1 MPTPG
6 PVATT
11 AERRKRVM
19 RAVVAIEAV
28 PVMRDNSIPVC
39 SGHVRGWGIPECV
52 DASEGVID
60 RDLRWLE
67 RAGYLSRPRDNHAE
81 YVSTEA
87 GQRWAR

>member
-1 MPTPG
+1 
-6 PVATT
+6 VST

-28 PVMRDNSIPVC
+28 PWLDTPVRAFY
-39 SGHVRGWGIPECV
+39 VRHFGLDECLPTTN
-52 DASEGVID
+52 EGTIGA
-60 RDLRWLE
+60 DLAWLE
-67 RAGYLSRPRDNHAE
+67 LQGYVLRPDRRRAE